1 MDKQTIFYQFIDQNC
16 NSAYRFAYSY
26 TKNQQDAEDVVN
38 ESVIKAMRGL
48 GGLRDVSKMKP
59 WFFKII
65 SNTAISW
72 IQKQKKTTTSTL
84 EDMEP
89 LLSAQDDY
97 SQMMVEDMLSALD
110 EKYKSVLVLRYFERM
125 TIAEIGEVLDMNEN
139 TVKTRL
145 YRALEQLRIQMEV
158 DVS

>member
-1 MDKQTIFYQFIDQNC
+1 
-16 NSAYRFAYSY
+16 
-26 TKNQQDAEDVVN
+26 
-38 ESVIKAMRGL
+38 
-48 GGLRDVSKMKP
+48 
-59 WFFKII
+59 
-65 SNTAISW
+65 
-72 IQKQKKTTTSTL
+72 
-84 EDMEP
+84 MEP

-125 TIAEIGEVLDMNEN
+125 TIAEIGEVLDLNEN

>member
-1 MDKQTIFYQFIDQNC
+1 MDKQTLFCQFIDQNLT
-16 NSAYRFAYSY
+16 SAYRFAYSY
-26 TKNQQDAEDVVN
+26 MKNQQDAEDVVN

-48 GGLRDVSKMKP
+48 GSLRDTSKIKP

-72 IQKQKKTTTSTL
+72 LQKQKKTTTSTL
-84 EDMEP
+84 EDME
-89 LLSAQDDY
+89 LLLHTQDDY
-97 SQMMVEDMLSALD
+97 SHMMVEDMLRSLD
-110 EKYKSVLVLRYFERM
+110 EKYKAVLVLRYFERM
-125 TIAEIGEVLDMNEN
+125 TLGEIGEVLDLNEN

-145 YRALEQLRIQMEV
+145 YRALEQLRMQMEV

>member
-1 MDKQTIFYQFIDQNC
+1 MDSNFEYYKAFYYVAKYENL
-16 NSAYRFAYSY
+16 AKA
-26 TKNQQDAEDVVN
+26 A
-38 ESVIKAMRGL
+38 SVLKTSQPAVTPIKAMRGL

-125 TIAEIGEVLDMNEN
+125 TIAEIGEVLDLNEN